1 MIRSIAALL
10 RVSLM
15 TAMQYRASFWGEG
28 LMALG
33 NMLWTVVPLLVVY
46 EQVEGVAGWTRA
58 ESLLVMGFFIT
69 VEGLMG
75 ALVEPNLTAVV
86 QHVRSGTLD
95 FILLKPLDAQL
106 HISLHRTAPTKLP
119 HALAGLG
126 VVAWAA
132 REVQPDLVSIGA
144 SALLLLAGV
153 GILHAVFTLVVC
165 TSFWFVRVDNLS
177 FLLRSALEAG
187 RWPLPFY
194 RGVVR
199 WILTFLLP
207 VGLMTTWP
215 AMALKG
221 SLEASSALM
230 ALAVALGFMVAARLG
245 WLTAVGH
252 YSSASS

>member
-1 MIRSIAALL
+1 MTRLLALL

-28 LMALG
+28 VMALVNLG
-33 NMLWTVVPLLVVY
+33 WTVVPLLVVY
-46 EQVEGVAGWTRA
+46 EQVSGVAGWTRA

-86 QHVRSGTLD
+86 EHVRKGTLD
-95 FILLKPLDAQL
+95 FILLKPMDAQA
-106 HISLHRTAPTKLP
+106 HVSLHRTAPTKLP
-119 HALAGLG
+119 HALAGLA
-126 VVAWAA
+126 VVAYAA
-132 REVQPDLVSIGA
+132 REVQPDLVAIGA
-144 SALLLLAGV
+144 SALLLLAGL
-153 GILHAVFTLVVC
+153 GILHALFTLVVC

-194 RGVVR
+194 RGAVR
-199 WILTFLLP
+199 WVLTFLLP

-215 AMALKG
+215 ALALRG
-221 SLEASSALM
+221 TLEPTAALM
-230 ALAVALGFMVAARLG
+230 ALGVAVGFMAAARLG
-245 WLTAVGH
+245 WLSALGH